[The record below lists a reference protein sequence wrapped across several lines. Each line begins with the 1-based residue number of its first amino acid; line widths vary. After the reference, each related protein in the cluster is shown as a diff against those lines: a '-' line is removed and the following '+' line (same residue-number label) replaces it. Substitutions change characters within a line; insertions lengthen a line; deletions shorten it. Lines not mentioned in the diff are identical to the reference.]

1 MGNSSLLSE
10 VTQSGGSLSALRDNR
25 TLATP
30 PVTKRRA
37 KPSTLDEVLRDL
49 VVQNRTDIY
58 QALRPKLF
66 GLAYRLLG
74 SRADTEDLLQDV
86 WFNWIAAD
94 ATTIRD
100 TEAGWSP

>member
-1 MGNSSLLSE
+1 M
-10 VTQSGGSLSALRDNR
+10 
-25 TLATP
+25 
-30 PVTKRRA
+30 
-37 KPSTLDEVLRDL
+37 
-49 VVQNRTDIY
+49 QNRTDIY